1 MSAPALL
8 SRYRRFSRLRWLGIA
23 LFCLALPI
31 PPTVLA
37 TVLLHDARFTWL
49 FPAIGC
55 LGLSLGAFGA
65 ANDTA
70 LWSLR
75 EAAKLG
81 PVPSGAL
88 AELDHEREVRPARL
102 LALHDSPKASLVIPL
117 LAGALIGWVSLSM
130 VGMWP
135 R

>member
-1 MSAPALL
+1 MSASTLL
-8 SRYRRFSRLRWLGIA
+8 ARYRRFGRLRWFGVA
-23 LFCLALPI
+23 LFCLAIPI

-37 TVLLHDARFTWL
+37 AAILHDVRFTWL
-49 FPAIGC
+49 FPSIGC

-81 PVPSGAL
+81 PLPANAL

-102 LALHDSPKASLVIPL
+102 MELHNSPKPSIVIPL
-117 LAGALIGWVSLSM
+117 IAVALISWVSVSM
-130 VGMWP
+130 FEMWP